1 MGMASDM
8 HVKFYVQYNSKS
20 CGCCTSIR
28 PTIGDFVQVEDFAT
42 WYISS
47 LIKTFYLSRSYEI
60 DQIEKVL
67 RTQCQKSKHK
77 QGNERDIASNK

>member
-1 MGMASDM
+1 MRLLYK
-8 HVKFYVQYNSKS
+8 HTQ
-20 CGCCTSIR
+20 
-28 PTIGDFVQVEDFAT
+28 TILDFVQVEDFAT

-67 RTQCQKSKHK
+67 RIQCQTKKLTIQSKHK
-77 QGNERDIASNK
+77 QGNERDIAANK